1 MWLNS
6 LNHRYQ
12 TVNISHIHYDDA
24 LDILM
29 LLKEMISKAE
39 FEKYVHWLA
48 KSNKGKKKL
57 LKMMEERGLI

>member
-1 MWLNS
+1 
-6 LNHRYQ
+6 
-12 TVNISHIHYDDA
+12 
-24 LDILM
+24 M